1 MKARK
6 ASDLRELGNDELVNL
21 VEETQETLANQRFQN
36 ELKQLQDVS
45 YIGILRKDIA
55 RMKTILKE
63 RDVKI

>member
-6 ASDLRELGNDELVNL
+6 ASDLRELGNEELANL
-21 VEETQETLANQRFQN
+21 VAETQETLANQRFQN

-45 YIGILRKDIA
+45 YISIIKKDIA